1 MVKKRLTVLGLLF
14 LLAWHMYIL
23 RDAFLNELHFDGKNL
38 APKFN
43 FRSQNHDCREK
54 KGVNIIPTHSKNPV
68 MIPQLDK
75 LALKNVFL
83 F

>member
-1 MVKKRLTVLGLLF
+1 MAYV
-14 LLAWHMYIL
+14 MYIL

-38 APKFN
+38 ATKFN
-43 FRSQNHDCREK
+43 FRSQNHDCRVK